1 MSLTLPE
8 SGFARQSRHLD
19 DAARLLPG
27 GAIGGYALNEAVRF
41 VATEGRGPRL
51 QDEAGRHYV
60 DYVMGAGALILG
72 HSHPDVTAAIVE
84 QAMRGTHFFASLSV
98 PAIELAALATSMI
111 PCAERL
117 AFTTSGSE
125 ATYYALR
132 MARAFTGRE
141 KILKFEG
148 SYHGNHDY
156 SLVATTPP
164 RASNYPAGRAD
175 SGGVPG
181 GVADTVLVAPYN
193 DADAVR
199 AIMRQ
204 HGSEIAAIIVEPI
217 QRVIAPAPGFLE
229 ALRAAADR
237 AGAVLIFDE
246 VVTGFRLAM
255 GGAQDYFGVRPDLA
269 AYGKIIGGGLGTGAV
284 AGRADIIDCASP
296 ARKGQPGFAYV
307 NGTLHGNPLASAAGL
322 ATLRALQQPGFH
334 AALNSNTAQLREE
347 LSACLR
353 RHGLPARIVG
363 IASMWQVLFCEREPR
378 NYIDVLDADMK
389 RTRAFDEALIRAGI
403 YVLPGVRRLVS
414 GVHGPAEFE
423 ETIAAFDAVC
433 AQFS

>member
-1 MSLTLPE
+1 VE
-8 SGFARQSRHLD
+8 AARQSRHLD

-27 GAIGGYALNEAVRF
+27 GAIGGYALAESVRF
-41 VATEGRGPRL
+41 VATEGHGPRL
-51 QDEAGRHYV
+51 QDEAGRRYV

-72 HSHPDVTAAIVE
+72 HSHPAVTTAIVE
-84 QAMRGTHFFASLSV
+84 QAMRGTHFFASLNV
-98 PAIELAALATSMI
+98 PAIELAALACSMI
-111 PCAERL
+111 PCAQRL

-132 MARAFTGRE
+132 MARAYTGRE

-164 RASNYPAGRAD
+164 NASNYPSGRAD
-175 SGGVPG
+175 SGGVPVG
-181 GVADTVLVAPYN
+181 IAETVLVAPYN
-193 DADAVR
+193 DAEAMR
-199 AIMRQ
+199 TIMRQ
-204 HGSEIAAIIVEPI
+204 HGREVAAIIVEPI
-217 QRVIAPAPGFLE
+217 QRVIPPAPGFLE
-229 ALRAAADR
+229 ALRVEADR
-237 AGAVLIFDE
+237 AGAILIFDE
-246 VVTGFRLAM
+246 VVTGFRLAI

-322 ATLRALQQPGFH
+322 ATLRAIQAPGFH
-334 AALNSNTAQLREE
+334 AALNDNTAILRDE
-347 LSACLR
+347 LSRCLR
-353 RHGLPARIVG
+353 RYGLPARIVG
-363 IASMWQVLFCEREPR
+363 IASMWQILFCEREPR
-378 NYIDVLDADMK
+378 NYVDVLNADMP

-403 YVLPGVRRLVS
+403 YVLPGVRRLTS

-423 ETIAAFDAVC
+423 ETIAAFDQIC
-433 AQFS
+433 AQFA